1 MSFELSIVV
10 PTRNEVENVRPLLAG
25 IAAVLAD
32 RSWEILF
39 VDDDSPDGTADL
51 VDTIAAANAHVRCLK
66 RVGRRGLSSACLE
79 GFQATSAPFIAV
91 MDGDLQHDERLL
103 PAMLATLEAGGVDLV
118 VGSRYVPG
126 GGVGDLTATRHGL
139 SRVGTW
145 AARRLLGLPLSDPL
159 SGFFMLR
166 RDLLSEALL
175 GRLSGR
181 GFKLLLDLFAS
192 ADRPI
197 AFRELPFAFR
207 RRVAGT
213 SKLGLGVTWV
223 FVHLLGRKRLAH
235 RRQQ

>member
-1 MSFELSIVV
+1 VSYELSIVV

-103 PAMLATLEAGGVDLV
+103 PAMLATLEAGGGDLV
-118 VGSRYVPG
+118 IGSRYVPG
-126 GGVGDLTATRHGL
+126 GGAGGLAATRHGL

-145 AARRLLGLPLSDPL
+145 VASPPPGGTSLAGWRAAARWMLALIEAHGWRDMAATRLPAQSRYAPQKIPAAVQAKPRESRDRYTRIFALYGDC
-159 SGFFMLR
+159 GTGGML
-166 RDLLSEALL
+166 DA
-175 GRLSGR
+175 
-181 GFKLLLDLFAS
+181 
-192 ADRPI
+192 
-197 AFRELPFAFR
+197 
-207 RRVAGT
+207 V
-213 SKLGLGVTWV
+213 
-223 FVHLLGRKRLAH
+223 
-235 RRQQ
+235 